1 MIFKG
6 FLYFKIGYE
15 YVAFKCFIYFQ
26 NCKVE
31 TTAGTGYG
39 KVASVYGSKVRTA
52 TWTECKNAMNS

>member
-1 MIFKG
+1 M
-6 FLYFKIGYE
+6 YFKIGYE
-15 YVAFKCFIYFQ
+15 YVAFKFFIYFQ